1 MSYIGE
7 GEGSGGTSNVAW
19 NILGAI
25 GITQT
30 PFKPSPRFKFLTAGV
45 AYFLLHQIVVAS
57 QNNDDKNKMAKDV
70 NEETPILRMTSS
82 LNDNKRYLNKER

>member
-30 PFKPSPRFKFLTAGV
+30 PYKPSPRFKFFTAGV
-45 AYFLLHQIVVAS
+45 AYFLLQQIVVNT
-57 QNNDDKNKMAKDV
+57 QKDDDKNELSTNT
-70 NEETPILRMTSS
+70 NEEAPILRMKSN
-82 LNDNKRYLNKER
+82 LNDDKRY